1 MPYTN
6 LIQNC
11 LKVRLKANQFLSTM
25 STSLQFCPNRFHF
38 ETNPLLYRSSQSV
51 IPQKRCLH
59 GSVGFFCSAKG
70 SSSSSSSV
78 VLRRKRHGSSS
89 SSSYPSPYFYQ
100 QNLGYGRFAYDECE
114 SESESDRET
123 QSSKQ
128 LGESTLH
135 NIEEWRWKL
144 SMLMRKKDDQEV
156 VSTDKKDRRDFEHI
170 SAMATRMGL
179 HCRQYE
185 KNNCV

>member
-1 MPYTN
+1 MPHTN

-11 LKVRLKANQFLSTM
+11 LKVRLKASQFLSTM

-38 ETNPLLYRSSQSV
+38 ETNPLLYRSTQSV

-70 SSSSSSSV
+70 SSSSSSSSSV

-128 LGESTLH
+128 L
-135 NIEEWRWKL
+135 
-144 SMLMRKKDDQEV
+144 
-156 VSTDKKDRRDFEHI
+156 VS
-170 SAMATRMGL
+170 
-179 HCRQYE
+179 
-185 KNNCV
+185 